1 MECFVTFLARK
12 LYKMKN
18 FKIAI
23 LACFGLAFAKAVSQ
37 QTTTTYPQPGVDACL
52 FKSSLIQPFSRS
64 IHQATANYD
73 LTYVRL
79 ELHTDP
85 DVAAISGTVTSHF
98 EAVGAINQITFDL
111 ASNMNVSQ
119 VTQRGIPLTYINNGN
134 DELVIDLPATQNNAV
149 LDSLSVTYSG
159 NPVASGFGSF
169 AQTTHNNAGIIWT
182 LSEPYGAKA
191 WWPCKQDLN
200 DKINQTEVILHT
212 PAGNTGVSNGLLLSE
227 TTTPTGKRYRWQH
240 NYPIP
245 AYLIAI
251 AVTNYAK
258 YTDLVGSG
266 PTALAIDNY
275 VYPEDLAT
283 AQASTAVTVPI
294 MNYFETT
301 FGPYPYRSEKYGHA
315 QFGWGGGMEHTTISF
330 MGGFSR
336 GLIAHELAHH
346 WFGNKVTCGS
356 WQDIWLNEGF
366 ATYATGMTVAHLDGS
381 SGFKSW
387 RINANNRATTSTNGS
402 VYVPAQDT
410 LSVGRVFNG
419 NLSYY
424 KGSMVLH
431 MLRKKIGAADFQQTL
446 QNYLNDP
453 QLSFNYAKT
462 PDFKAIAAATSGQNL
477 TEFFDDWIYGEGYP
491 QHTIN
496 WSATTTGITVD
507 YQQLPSHSSVNLF
520 EVALP
525 IKITGATG
533 QEQWEVLDITN
544 LNETFSISVPFIV
557 ASVEIDP
564 DVDTISKNNTATLAI
579 GDAFAKAEFQLI
591 PNPTSDRF
599 QINTGT
605 SVLTDLKIYDLH
617 GRLILDYKDQLEG
630 RLEMVFTAPQNSG
643 VYFITLTSEKAV
655 VTKKLMVR

>member
-1 MECFVTFLARK
+1 
-12 LYKMKN
+12 MKN
-18 FKIAI
+18 FKILI
-23 LACFGLAFAKAVSQ
+23 LVCFILAFAKAASQ

-52 FKSSLIQPFSRS
+52 LKSSLINPSSRS

-73 LTYVRL
+73 LKYVRL
-79 ELHTDP
+79 ELDTDP
-85 DVAAISGTVTSHF
+85 DVAIISGTVTSHF

-119 VTQRGIPLTYINNGN
+119 VTQRGVPLTYINNGN
-134 DELVIDLPATQNNAV
+134 DELVIDLPATQNNSV

-159 NPVASGFGSF
+159 NPIASGFGSF

-200 DKINQTEVILHT
+200 DKIDQTEVIIHT

-227 TTTPTGKRYRWQH
+227 TTTPTGKRFRWQH

-251 AVTNYAK
+251 AVTNYAR

-266 PTALAIDNY
+266 PTALPIDNY

-301 FGPYPYRSEKYGHA
+301 FGAYPYRSEKYGHA
-315 QFGWGGGMEHTTISF
+315 QFGWSGGMEHTTISF

-336 GLIAHELAHH
+336 GLIAHELAHQ

-356 WQDIWLNEGF
+356 WQDIWLNESF
-366 ATYATGMTVAHLDGS
+366 ATYATGMTVEHLDGS

-387 RINANNRATTSTNGS
+387 RVNANNRATTSTNGS

-431 MLRKKIGAADFQQTL
+431 MLRKKIGNTDFQQTL

-477 TEFFDDWIYGEGYP
+477 TEFFADWIYGEGYP

-496 WSATTTGITVD
+496 WSATPTGITVD
-507 YQQLPSHSSVNLF
+507 YQQLPSHSSVSLF
-520 EVALP
+520 EVGLP
-525 IKITGATG
+525 IKITGVTG
-533 QEQWEVLDITN
+533 QEQWEVLDINN
-544 LNETFSISVPFIV
+544 LNENFSISVPFNV

-564 DVDTISKNNTATLAI
+564 DVDTISKNNTATLGI
-579 GDAFAKAEFQLI
+579 GDAFAKAEFQLF
-591 PNPTSDRF
+591 PNPTSNRF
-599 QINTGT
+599 QIITDT

-617 GRLILDYKDQLEG
+617 GRLILDYKDQLEA
-630 RLEMVFTAPQNSG
+630 RPEMVFTSPQNSG
-643 VYFITLTSEKAV
+643 VYFIKLTSEKAV